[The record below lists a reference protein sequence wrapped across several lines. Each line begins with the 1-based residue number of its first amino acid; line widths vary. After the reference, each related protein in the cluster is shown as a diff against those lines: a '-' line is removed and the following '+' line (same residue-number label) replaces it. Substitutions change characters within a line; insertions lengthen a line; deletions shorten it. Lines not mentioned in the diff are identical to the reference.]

1 MSDRNSLVAEKA
13 GLVKQV
19 EEIVETYNK
28 QAAELLGDLPTTT
41 QASIEPLNA
50 RIREINDEIV
60 KSVEAEN
67 SEACPA

>member
-19 EEIVETYNK
+19 EEIIETYNN
-28 QAAELLGDLPTTT
+28 QAAELLGDLPATT

-50 RIREINDEIV
+50 RIRAINDEIV
-60 KSVEAEN
+60 KSVEAES
-67 SEACPA
+67 SEASPA